1 MHPQIE
7 AIFDD
12 ADSRYLKVEELKLV
26 AQYVSSVPAR
36 LAAYRSLRDHELEI
50 MQWVSDQ
57 LQAELPHENTEN
69 LERSLKHALLM
80 LRHCGMAM
88 LLNEET
94 IVKERFLN
102 WVVPLV
108 EVYHTQAI
116 DSRLYQLLN
125 QRLDQVLGKHIVFL
139 SPLLLMAQTAL
150 LPQSD
155 EPAELANDMAIS
167 W

>member
-12 ADSRYLKVEELKLV
+12 ADSRYLKVEELKLA
-26 AQYVSSVPAR
+26 AQYFGSIPAR

-50 MQWVSDQ
+50 TQWVADQ
-57 LQAELPHENTEN
+57 LQAEMPQETTEN
-69 LERSLKHALLM
+69 LERSLKNALLM

-88 LLNEET
+88 LLSEET

-102 WVVPLV
+102 WVVPMV
-108 EVYHTQAI
+108 EVYNTQAI
-116 DSRLYQLLN
+116 DSRLYLLLN
-125 QRLDQVLGKHIVFL
+125 QRLDQVLGKHMALL
-139 SPLLLMAQTAL
+139 SPVLLMAQNVL
-150 LPQSD
+150 LPQ
-155 EPAELANDMAIS
+155 PAEPVNGVAIG